1 MRFSSP
7 GSSTWLCGAWALLAA
22 GCTNSVEP
30 PPLHVLTIGAGGVIE
45 CEHGFHDGVETDD
58 DRAWIRHLRESGAA
72 QPRRPIL
79 DAGPPW
85 VPDGFVEL
93 RVAGNADCATFAR
106 AIEVL
111 GRQGIGQWDLRLTLV
126 SGSHTGRRLPFRLPM
141 DPGGSI
147 CVPAER
153 RPILLR
159 ARHAPRGAGS
169 DDRRLEFVLAV
180 PFVDAQAPD
189 ETSHDTLS
197 AADATA
203 LAARLAELRVS
214 WPERVL
220 SIEPPSEL
228 SIDELLELEAL
239 ARRTGWGESFFAG
252 GWFVD

>member
-7 GSSTWLCGAWALLAA
+7 GSSTWLCGAWALLAT
-22 GCTNSVEP
+22 GCTKSVEP

-111 GRQGIGQWDLRLTLV
+111 GRQGVGHWDLRLFLV
-126 SGSHTGRRLPFRLPM
+126 SGSHTGRRLPFRLSM
-141 DPGGSI
+141 DTGASI
-147 CVPAER
+147 DVPVER

-159 ARHAPRGAGS
+159 ARHAPRAAGS
-169 DDRRLEFVLAV
+169 DDPRLEFVLAR
-180 PFVDAQAPD
+180 PFVAEGTPHENSYD
-189 ETSHDTLS
+189 TSSVADTATLS
-197 AADATA
+197 A
-203 LAARLAELRVS
+203 RLTELRES
-214 WPERVL
+214 SPERVL
-220 SIEPPSEL
+220 SFEPHPEL

-239 ARRTGWGESFFAG
+239 ARGAGWRESLFAG